1 VTTRSAHFIGVVTVP
16 VELLYLNP
24 VPLKNVVEIK
34 SVAPREVIG
43 KHYLWGVRI
52 ERGRGPLVFGRS

>member
-1 VTTRSAHFIGVVTVP
+1 MTTYSVHLICVFTVP
-16 VELLYLNP
+16 VELLYLNL

-43 KHYLWGVRI
+43 KHYL
-52 ERGRGPLVFGRS
+52 

>member
-1 VTTRSAHFIGVVTVP
+1 VP

-24 VPLKNVVEIK
+24 FPLKNVVEIK

-43 KHYLWGVRI
+43 KHYLWGMRMQ
-52 ERGRGPLVFGRS
+52 RGADHLCLEGVDNALFAI